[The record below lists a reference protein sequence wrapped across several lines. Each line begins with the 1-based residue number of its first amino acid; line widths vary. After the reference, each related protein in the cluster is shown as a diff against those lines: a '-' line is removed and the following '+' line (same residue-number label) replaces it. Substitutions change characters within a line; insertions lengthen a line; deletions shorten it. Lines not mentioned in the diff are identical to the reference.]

1 MLFRGD
7 AMETA
12 EIRWIGKQEFV
23 AKGPSGHAV
32 VLDADRGSN
41 VGCGPME
48 LLLLALG
55 SCTATDLVI
64 ILEKKR
70 EKLERLEVICS
81 GERAKEPPRVWTK
94 MELLFR
100 VRGEVTE
107 DGVRKAIAL
116 SEEKYCSVW
125 AMLGKTAEIS
135 WRYEIVEAKDA
146 AG

>member
-1 MLFRGD
+1 MLFQGGV
-7 AMETA
+7 META

-64 ILEKKR
+64 ILEKKQ
-70 EKLERLEVICS
+70 EKLEGLEVICW
-81 GERAKEPPRVWTK
+81 GQRAKEPPRVWTK

-107 DGVRKAIAL
+107 DSVKKAIAL
-116 SEEKYCSVW
+116 SEDKYCSVW
-125 AMLGKTAEIS
+125 AMLGKTAAIS
-135 WRYEIVEAKDA
+135 WRYEIVKS
-146 AG
+146 